1 METTHRSIRTW
12 MEDDR
17 PREKLQLKGRGALSN
32 AELLAILIGNGTRGQ
47 SALDL
52 SRNLL
57 EKANN
62 DLHRLG
68 TFRIEDMKEIRGIGS
83 AKAITLIAAMELG
96 RRRKLSDGNQNKV
109 INSSTVAFEHVRSF
123 LMDLDYEEF
132 WVVFLNRANRVIDE
146 ICISKGGMSGTV
158 VDLRMIFREAL
169 ARRSSG
175 ILLAHNH
182 PSGTKRPSE
191 QDISLTKKIKNAAEL
206 LDIHVVDH
214 IIVANN
220 AYFSFRDEGLV

>member
-1 METTHRSIRTW
+1 
-12 MEDDR
+12 
-17 PREKLQLKGRGALSN
+17 
-32 AELLAILIGNGTRGQ
+32 
-47 SALDL
+47 
-52 SRNLL
+52 L

-68 TFRIEDMKEIRGIGS
+68 TFRVEDMKEIRGIGS

-96 RRRKLSDGNQNKV
+96 RRRKLSDGNQNKI

-132 WVVFLNRANRVIDE
+132 WVVFLNRANRIIDE

-206 LDIHVVDH
+206 LDIHVTDH

-220 AYFSFRDEGLV
+220 AYYSFRDEGLL

>member
-32 AELLAILIGNGTRGQ
+32 AELLAILIGNGTRGL

-68 TFRIEDMKEIRGIGS
+68 TFRVEDMKEIRGIGS

-132 WVVFLNRANRVIDE
+132 WVVFLNRANRIIDE

-220 AYFSFRDEGLV
+220 AYYSFRDEGLL